1 MPPEPATP
9 SEISRR
15 RFLAA
20 TAAPVAALAVPRAT
34 ADPPPR
40 LRVAAIYTVFRR
52 RSHAFDIL
60 ENFLEPYLF
69 NGERID
75 PGMDVVSFY
84 ADQTAVDGDL
94 TRAVADRYRI
104 RVCRTIAE
112 AMQPGVDAVL
122 SIGEHGEYSTN
133 ALGRSSIRASGSSM
147 SA

>member
-1 MPPEPATP
+1 MPQ
-9 SEISRR
+9 R
-15 RFLAA
+15 
-20 TAAPVAALAVPRAT
+20 
-34 ADPPPR
+34 PPPWRRWPCRVRR
-40 LRVAAIYTVFRR
+40 LIRRLVYASQPSTRFSGAART
-52 RSHAFDIL
+52 RST
-60 ENFLEPYLF
+60 LF